1 MRSVGVAQTKSKN
14 VARKIIIISALLLI
28 SACSPLSNRLVN
40 PAGNSAIYPLTDSI
54 VTSSISPRRSIAP
67 RSRASYS
74 PSRRV
79 TSSSLAPIEGYGDT
93 APAKTPYR
101 RSSNAVVVV
110 RPGDTL
116 LGVAR
121 EQGVDPVDLAELNS
135 LDAPYGLTAGDEL
148 VLPENRG
155 TKRFAT
161 ARRSPTRVAALKTVT
176 PKARKIRT
184 VVIPAEKPARKFTK
198 VAHSKS
204 KTGSE
209 RIKVAKATPQ
219 HLKRRIEKK
228 PVRMASIERSAVK
241 KKPVVR
247 RATTK
252 QQGNGKNQFRWPIR
266 GRVISE
272 FGKQANGTKNDGI
285 NLSVPTGAAIVAAE
299 SGTVVYSGNQLKG
312 FGNLVLIR
320 HKNGWST
327 AYAHVSKMLVKKG
340 QVVRRGQVI
349 AKAGQTGSVSRP
361 QLHFEIRRGTTPYDP
376 RKILAGIKVARR

>member
-1 MRSVGVAQTKSKN
+1 MRRVGLTQSNNKKNARNFLIIVAPL
-14 VARKIIIISALLLI
+14 II

-54 VTSSISPRRSIAP
+54 VTSSISPR
-67 RSRASYS
+67 SRADYT

-79 TSSSLAPIEGYGDT
+79 TSRSLAPIEGYADT
-93 APAKTPYR
+93 ETVKAPYR
-101 RSSNAVVVV
+101 NSSNAVVIV

-121 EQGVDPVDLAELNS
+121 KQRVDPVDLAELNS
-135 LDAPYGLTAGDEL
+135 LEAPYGLTAGDEL
-148 VLPENRG
+148 VLPANRG
-155 TKRFAT
+155 VKKYTKT
-161 ARRSPTRVAALKTVT
+161 HRSLTRVAASKTT
-176 PKARKIRT
+176 APKVRKIRT
-184 VVIPAEKPARKFTK
+184 VVIPEEKPARTFVKITHREQK
-198 VAHSKS
+198 IGLKR
-204 KTGSE
+204 K
-209 RIKVAKATPQ
+209 KVAKATSR
-219 HLKRRIEKK
+219 HLQKRVGKK
-228 PVRMASIERSAVK
+228 PVRVARIQHPVVT
-241 KKPVVR
+241 KKPAVR
-247 RATTK
+247 RLVAK
-252 QQGNGKNQFRWPIR
+252 PQKRRKNQFRWPIR
-266 GRVISE
+266 GRIISE

-376 RKILAGIKVARR
+376 RKIISGTKVALR

>member
-1 MRSVGVAQTKSKN
+1 MRRVGVTQSNSKKSVRN
-14 VARKIIIISALLLI
+14 FLIIVAPLII

-40 PAGNSAIYPLTDSI
+40 PAGNSAVYPLTDSI
-54 VTSSISPRRSIAP
+54 VTSSISPR
-67 RSRASYS
+67 SRADYA

-79 TSSSLAPIEGYGDT
+79 TSRPLAPVEKY
-93 APAKTPYR
+93 ASSEPVKTPYR
-101 RSSNAVVVV
+101 KSSNEVIIVQ
-110 RPGDTL
+110 PGDTL

-121 EQGVDPVDLAELNS
+121 EQGVDPVDLAELNT
-135 LDAPYGLTAGDEL
+135 LEAPYGLTVGDEL
-148 VLPENRG
+148 VLPENRVAR
-155 TKRFAT
+155 KFAKT
-161 ARRSPTRVAALKTVT
+161 RRSPTRMAALKSAT
-176 PKARKIRT
+176 PRARKIRT
-184 VVIPAEKPARKFTK
+184 VVVPADKPARKSVK
-198 VAHSKS
+198 IAHN
-204 KTGSE
+204 E
-209 RIKVAKATPQ
+209 RKIGVVRKKVAKAAPQ
-219 HLKRRIEKK
+219 HLKKRTEKKSVRIARIERLE
-228 PVRMASIERSAVK
+228 VR

-247 RATTK
+247 RSTAKTRES
-252 QQGNGKNQFRWPIR
+252 GKNQFRWPIR

-349 AKAGQTGSVSRP
+349 AKAGQTGSVSTP

-376 RKILAGIKVARR
+376 RKILAGTKVALR